1 MSTTSDSS
9 AAPTPPIPALALFSL
24 HGSVALV
31 TGAARGIG
39 QAAAIALAEA
49 SADVVCVLR
58 RTSSSESTGEH
69 TDVDHRVVPPSRR
82 KAEEGTKPGAG
93 VGGKVDDS
101 EGAIREGGGEGGGEG
116 EGGVKEKEKTQDTI
130 AALGVRAYVV
140 YADLEDMADV
150 KTVWPRAL
158 ALLGRE
164 RDGESGEGGEGEG
177 VEGAGG
183 EDGEGAQGQ
192 PRIHILVNCAGV
204 QRRHPSVAFPE
215 ADWDTVRPR
224 REPQGVLPPR
234 AGRGAPLP
242 LLRRDQRERR
252 RRVRKGGKIIN
263 FCSLLS
269 YQGGFTV
276 PAYAASKGALMQ
288 LTKALS
294 NEWAHANVQVNG
306 VSPGYVRTDM

>member
-1 MSTTSDSS
+1 MTSLESA
-9 AAPTPPIPALALFSL
+9 AAPTPPSAALPALALFSL
-24 HGSVALV
+24 TGTVALV

-49 SADVVCVLR
+49 GADVVCVLR
-58 RTSSSESTGEH
+58 RTTPLDKSTGDG
-69 TDVDHRVVPPSRR
+69 DVDHRVTPPSDREVNT
-82 KAEEGTKPGAG
+82 AEEGKA
-93 VGGKVDDS
+93 
-101 EGAIREGGGEGGGEG
+101 
-116 EGGVKEKEKTQDTI
+116 EKETKEPTQDTI
-130 AALGVRAYVV
+130 AGLGVRAYVV
-140 YADLEDMADV
+140 YADLADMEDV
-150 KTVWPRAL
+150 RSVWPRAL
-158 ALLGRE
+158 ALLGK
-164 RDGESGEGGEGEG
+164 EGGGK
-177 VEGAGG
+177 
-183 EDGEGAQGQ
+183 

-215 ADWDTVRPR
+215 EDWDTVLDVNLKACFLLA
-224 REPQGVLPPR
+224 QAAGNHFLSFDAPPSSSPSNDNNNDNDKGENSEGGDGY
-234 AGRGAPLP
+234 GR
-242 LLRRDQRERR
+242 
-252 RRVRKGGKIIN
+252 GGKIIN

>member
-31 TGAARGIG
+31 TGAPRGIG

-49 SADVVCVLR
+49 GADVVCVLR
-58 RTSSSESTGEH
+58 RTEKAESAGEH
-69 TDVDHRVVPPSRR
+69 TD
-82 KAEEGTKPGAG
+82 
-93 VGGKVDDS
+93 
-101 EGAIREGGGEGGGEG
+101 
-116 EGGVKEKEKTQDTI
+116 EKTQDTI

-150 KTVWPRAL
+150 KT
-158 ALLGRE
+158 
-164 RDGESGEGGEGEG
+164 
-177 VEGAGG
+177 
-183 EDGEGAQGQ
+183 

-215 ADWDTVRPR
+215 ADWDTVLDVNLKACFLLA
-224 REPQGVLPPR
+224 QA
-234 AGRGAPLP
+234 AGRHFLSFGDG
-242 LLRRDQRERR
+242 RGGGGGYGR
-252 RRVRKGGKIIN
+252 GGKIIN

-306 VSPGYVRTDM
+306 VSPGYVRTDMNEALLNNPTRLRQISERIPAGRWAEPRDFAGVTVFLASKASQYLSGELIVVDGGWMGR

>member
-1 MSTTSDSS
+1 MTSLESA
-9 AAPTPPIPALALFSL
+9 AAPTPPSSALPALALFSL
-24 HGSVALV
+24 TGTVALV
-31 TGAARGIG
+31 TGPARGIG

-49 SADVVCVLR
+49 GADVVCVLR
-58 RTSSSESTGEH
+58 RTTPLDKSTGDG
-69 TDVDHRVVPPSRR
+69 DVDHRVTPPSDR
-82 KAEEGTKPGAG
+82 KANTAEEGNA
-93 VGGKVDDS
+93 
-101 EGAIREGGGEGGGEG
+101 
-116 EGGVKEKEKTQDTI
+116 EKETKEPTQDTI

-140 YADLEDMADV
+140 YADLADMDDV
-150 KTVWPRAL
+150 RTVWPRAL
-158 ALLGRE
+158 ALLGK
-164 RDGESGEGGEGEG
+164 EGGGK
-177 VEGAGG
+177 
-183 EDGEGAQGQ
+183 

-215 ADWDTVRPR
+215 EDWDTVLDVNLKACFLLA
-224 REPQGVLPPR
+224 QA
-234 AGRGAPLP
+234 AGNHFLSFADNGNGDGYGR
-242 LLRRDQRERR
+242 
-252 RRVRKGGKIIN
+252 GGKIIN

>member
-1 MSTTSDSS
+1 MASPES
-9 AAPTPPIPALALFSL
+9 ATAPTPPVPALALFSL
-24 HGSVALV
+24 HGTVALV

-39 QAAAIALAEA
+39 QACAIALAEA
-49 SADVVCVLR
+49 GADVVCVLR
-58 RTSSSESTGEH
+58 RTTKSNAEH
-69 TDVDHRVVPPSRR
+69 DKQDVDHKVSPPSDRTGDDG
-82 KAEEGTKPGAG
+82 GTGESKE
-93 VGGKVDDS
+93 VDVTV
-101 EGAIREGGGEGGGEG
+101 AEGGGEA
-116 EGGVKEKEKTQDTI
+116 KAKTQGTI

-150 KTVWPRAL
+150 KSVWARAL
-158 ALLGRE
+158 GLLGRE
-164 RDGESGEGGEGEG
+164 EEGGEGK
-177 VEGAGG
+177 
-183 EDGEGAQGQ
+183 

-215 ADWDTVRPR
+215 EDWDTVLDVNLKACFLLA
-224 REPQGVLPPR
+224 QA
-234 AGRGAPLP
+234 AGNHFLSFSESKGGAYG
-242 LLRRDQRERR
+242 R
-252 RRVRKGGKIIN
+252 GGKIIN

-306 VSPGYVRTDM
+306 VSPGYVRTDIRAGKWTRAWTAWSRRLGQ